1 MTFLCGL
8 TLKMNENLDN
18 ILPEWADDEFDLQ
31 LAQQVDEYKNNSRFV
46 TVNNEDLDKTNCLLY
61 KTDRSH
67 FSVCMYSNR
76 YTDDVKM

>member
-1 MTFLCGL
+1 MTFLCVL

-46 TVNNEDLDKTNCLLY
+46 TVNNEDLDKTN
-61 KTDRSH
+61 
-67 FSVCMYSNR
+67 V
-76 YTDDVKM
+76 

>member
-1 MTFLCGL
+1 MTFLCVL
-8 TLKMNENLDN
+8 TFKMNENL
-18 ILPEWADDEFDLQ
+18 LPEWADDEFDLQ

-46 TVNNEDLDKTNCLLY
+46 TVNNEDLDKTNVLLY

-76 YTDDVKM
+76 YTDDFKM